1 MILYNKKYENIRNLF
16 KLKKENK
23 TIKDKIISDIRNLFK
38 LENEDH
44 YKLIRVGNFYSN
56 NYIKYESN
64 GDRDQNLSVEEYLN
78 KIKSYSK
85 DILIDLQKSDY
96 QKIQLPIAINFISS
110 KDTNK
115 EQTMHSE
122 SDKIEVMTHNNL
134 DGIIERHFES
144 LHSRYQ
150 ISLET

>member
-1 MILYNKKYENIRNLF
+1 MILYNKKYENIRNFF

-23 TIKDKIISDIRNLFK
+23 TIKDKTISDIRNLFK

-122 SDKIEVMTHNNL
+122 SDKIEVMTHDNL
-134 DGIIERHFES
+134 DGIIERYFES
-144 LHSRYQ
+144 LHFRYQ